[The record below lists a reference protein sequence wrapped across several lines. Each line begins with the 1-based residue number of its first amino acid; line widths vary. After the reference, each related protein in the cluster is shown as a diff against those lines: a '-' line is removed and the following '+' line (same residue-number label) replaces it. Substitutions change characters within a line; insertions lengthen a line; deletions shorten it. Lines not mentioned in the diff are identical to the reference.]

1 MPPAAVF
8 EESVNGP
15 PFQFVEPPV
24 PFFRHQS
31 VLQDREYL
39 LGQIG
44 QISVIEAQLS
54 ADRDQ
59 LKAQLIE
66 VRMRL
71 SVAEMLT
78 ATRIHGMREQPRGP
92 RAEDWEDLALY
103 KQREITETREAAEL
117 RGD

>member
-1 MPPAAVF
+1 MPPGAVS

-44 QISVIEAQLS
+44 QMSVIEAQLS

-71 SVAEMLT
+71 SVTEMLT
-78 ATRIHGMREQPRGP
+78 ATRIHGMREQPGGP
-92 RAEDWEDLALY
+92 RSEDWEDLALY
-103 KQREITETREAAEL
+103 QEREITETREAAEL